1 MPDTA
6 SVHFDVALTN
16 ISIAYRNATY
26 LAPEIAPD
34 VPVRRQSDRYFIYD
48 PRKDRFRQTFDGRSP
63 GAEASEID
71 FQLSSDSYYADDH
84 ALEAAVPDEERD
96 NADSP
101 LQPEIDR
108 TEFLTDKILLNQEI
122 ALAARLRDPAVIPG
136 IDVLANSTAWDA
148 DGADPVADIEAARA
162 AILTATQQLPNILVL
177 PFSVYTT
184 VRNSAAVRD
193 RVKYTSASAPGA
205 GGTRGPL
212 RRGARPGRP
221 RRPEHRGRRPGT
233 GHAAGLGEGRPA
245 AAHPAARDPQERRR
259 RAHLHVDPGPRREP
273 RRQRPDLARGTP
285 QGHPR
290 PRPEV
295 LRHQGRRPRRRLP
308 APQRHRL
315 NHRDPGSDAPRIPP
329 PFPYRGIDTC
339 LPSAS
344 S

>member
-26 LAPEIAPD
+26 LAPDLAPD

-122 ALAARLRDPAVIPG
+122 ALAARLRDPAVIPN
-136 IDVLANSTAWDA
+136 IDVTAASTAWDVA
-148 DGADPVADIEAARA
+148 GADPVADVEAARA

-177 PFSVYTT
+177 PFSVYTK
-184 VRNSAAVRD
+184 VRNSAAVKD

-205 GGTRGPL
+205 GELAALFDVERVL
-212 RRGARPGRP
+212 VARAVRN
-221 RRPEHRGRRPGT
+221 T
-233 GHAAGLGEGRPA
+233 AAAGQEPVMQPVWGKDVLLLHTPPRVTLKSVV
-245 AAHPAARDPQERRR
+245 AARTFMWTQAPAGSRGVSVQTWREERRKATLVR
-259 RAHLHVDPGPRREP
+259 VQKYYDIKVVAPGAAF
-273 RRQRPDLARGTP
+273 L
-285 QGHPR
+285 
-290 PRPEV
+290 
-295 LRHQGRRPRRRLP
+295 LRN
-308 APQRHRL
+308 AI
-315 NHRDPGSDAPRIPP
+315 A
-329 PFPYRGIDTC
+329 
-339 LPSAS
+339 
-344 S
+344 